1 MAFTF
6 PPGPN
11 YTETE
16 TKIFF
21 AADILELAAN
31 SLLACPISTI
41 NFILILKTSI
51 LHPNLKL
58 ILLCQSLCIFIRGIG
73 RISLNLFRI
82 CLYNV
87 GTKGSPILIIFYFL
101 PVVVRN
107 CIMHVLVIE
116 RIMATLM
123 SKNYEK
129 YTSNQFSF
137 SWISITILI
146 AILNAYSSVLY
157 PTFNITA
164 LITFFLLLLIG
175 SIEIFAFFWILNYNK
190 RRYEI
195 LRGHNNLSERYQLSE
210 NIRTAKQLI
219 PCIIIHFINI
229 ISPAALV
236 FMAITNIQFLNLD
249 LGEECSYVFI
259 TITLFLIELS
269 MIMLHPFLKRD
280 LLNYCKL
287 FFGCRFFG
295 SNNVSI
301 VPTDDNNIA
310 ITVNRARKLQPMDL
324 HGRPLITENKEDYME
339 EYFKQ
344 LTISWQ

>member
-137 SWISITILI
+137 SWISIT
-146 AILNAYSSVLY
+146 
-157 PTFNITA
+157 
-164 LITFFLLLLIG
+164 
-175 SIEIFAFFWILNYNK
+175 
-190 RRYEI
+190 
-195 LRGHNNLSERYQLSE
+195 LSE